1 MPERQFTTPLLVE
14 NDEAIP
20 LGRVSFGE
28 KSYDEPWLQD
38 LLWHYPSLLP
48 VAEIEPVF
56 DGLFPVARELR
67 MDCGPIDLL
76 FVNSDGMITIVETKL
91 WRNPEARRKVVAQI
105 IDYAK
110 DMAKWSYSDVVQA
123 VKASSE
129 STEPDPIASVACEDG
144 EESQFMD
151 RVARNL
157 RLGRFL
163 LLIVGDG
170 IREGVE
176 EIADFLQQTP
186 NLGFTL
192 GLVEMALFRK
202 GAGKKAPLFVQ
213 PRILAR
219 TVEVERAVVT
229 LKVPVSPGDVEISI
243 PVIARD
249 PDAPTGRRKNP
260 TAEEFYE
267 QLGETAGA
275 EAVAFVEW
283 ALGEGRKFCL
293 KIEWKGTGPFLKY
306 QDEESGKWK
315 TVASFRKDGRL
326 AGGKTSPPREVWYP
340 YLDDMAS
347 FIPGASRRL
356 RDSPSARKWGREEL
370 LMKDGQG
377 VPLAVLAQHR
387 EEWLAAFKKLIANL
401 EEQED

>member
-1 MPERQFTTPLLVE
+1 MPERQFTTPLLIE
-14 NDEAIP
+14 NDEAVQ
-20 LGRVSFGE
+20 LGRVPFGE
-28 KSYDEPWLQD
+28 KSYNESWLRD
-38 LLWHYPSLLP
+38 LLWDYPSLLP

-56 DGLFPVARELR
+56 DGLLPVAWELR
-67 MDCGPIDLL
+67 TNCGPIDLL

-110 DMAKWSYSDVVQA
+110 DVAKWSYSDLVKA
-123 VKASSE
+123 VKAATE
-129 STEPDPIASVACEDG
+129 STEPDPITSVACEDG

-186 NLGFTL
+186 SLGFTL

-202 GAGKKAPLFVQ
+202 GAGKKAPIFVQ

-229 LKVPVSPGDVEISI
+229 LKIPVRPEDVEISTP
-243 PVIARD
+243 PVADAQGAALARRT
-249 PDAPTGRRKNP
+249 PT
-260 TAEEFYE
+260 TDQFYE
-267 QLGETAGA
+267 QLGESEGP
-275 EAVAFVEW
+275 EAVEFVKW
-283 ALGEGRKFCL
+283 ALAEGRNLGL
-293 KIEWKGTGPFLKY
+293 KVQWLGMGPYLKY
-306 QDEESGKWK
+306 LDENSGKWL
-315 TVASFRKDGRL
+315 TACSFTKYGFL
-326 AGGKTSPPREVWYP
+326 AGGKTGLPKHAQEPFWKSVAA
-340 YLDDMAS
+340 LA
-347 FIPGASRRL
+347 PGSAGDGGVKLSAL
-356 RDSPSARKWGREEL
+356 ARKRE
-370 LMKDGQG
+370 K
-377 VPLAVLAQHR
+377 
-387 EEWLAAFKKLIANL
+387 WLAAMKQMIVSAK
-401 EEQED
+401 EHVD